1 MGTQMNTNRT
11 LNPEPVLI
19 LLNNALKKLI
29 VQSVYRDGWKD
40 ETAVS
45 RELFEA
51 LPERK
56 HTWFLS

>member
-1 MGTQMNTNRT
+1 MNTNRT